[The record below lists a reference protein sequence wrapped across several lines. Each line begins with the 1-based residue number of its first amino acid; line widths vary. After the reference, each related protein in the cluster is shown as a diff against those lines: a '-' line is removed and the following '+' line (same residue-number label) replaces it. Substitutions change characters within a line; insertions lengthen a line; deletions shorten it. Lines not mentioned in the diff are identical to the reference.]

1 MSFGHPS
8 HLPSA
13 IVTQNL
19 TSLAVES
26 AVGGVSKYS
35 TKCAVSRRNA
45 LRLVVQKGDHAAR
58 AQGWTQ
64 SLPTTEEVIY
74 IV

>member
-8 HLPSA
+8 HLPSGV
-13 IVTQNL
+13 VTQNL

-26 AVGGVSKYS
+26 AAGGVSKYS
-35 TKCAVSRRNA
+35 TKCAVFRNA
-45 LRLVVQKGDHAAR
+45 LRLVVQKVDHAAW

-64 SLPTTEEVIY
+64 TFPTMEELIY